1 MELCHR
7 LIACRPHWQGAQFSP
22 FFVRFIPPRA
32 CATIFHFLSARDT
45 NYNWS
50 PSTSLLISSLRT
62 FYTYFAPPQHLG
74 TQREENMPSTSNDA
88 SIPSSNPP
96 HSAAPPA
103 FVTPSTPIAAPIL
116 LPLRLLPSLVYQPS
130 FHPSGQVTSSLVLT
144 VRGRVRCLPHHKP
157 GNTVRPHRK
166 VSSPRG
172 RSGSSRPDC
181 QQTYD

>member
-50 PSTSLLISSLRT
+50 PTTNLLISSLRT

-74 TQREENMPSTSNDA
+74 TQREENMPSTSNDV

-103 FVTPSTPIAAPIL
+103 FVTPSTPIAAPII
-116 LPLRLLPSLVYQPS
+116 LPLLPSLVYQPS
-130 FHPSGQVTSSLVLT
+130 FHPSGQVTSSF
-144 VRGRVRCLPHHKP
+144 GSHCA
-157 GNTVRPHRK
+157 RPSSMLAASQARRHGSATSQGLFPQRSLRK
-166 VSSPRG
+166 FE
-172 RSGSSRPDC
+172 
-181 QQTYD
+181 T